1 MQKTQTYKKTSRLKN
16 ITIGLVVLGVFTALS
31 VFARPYPTGSL
42 EFDDV
47 NDRPIYTLGEGN
59 ENQYVNTRLGVRMD
73 PRSSDYGLMA
83 FEDSKISKV
92 KAVTGNWAGNV
103 FVAGGNSPRIEDFY
117 VSSNSNLISIDDGS
131 LSDFQVEKN
140 SDYSNLTLLE
150 NKNSLDINFSQEKS
164 IAGGINSAEPNLS
177 LDLINL
183 VANQGGLGI
192 SSSYGISDLNSLPP
206 KHEVCAT
213 NDGTL
218 IRCPEPEVE
227 LPVYSYA
234 PGAWGSCVDGSHNRR
249 VRCVDDEGNVVANSE
264 CSELEELATTVDLPI
279 GQSCSNSSQCNAS
292 FDGVTIPG
300 GGSCVGYQAAGAG
313 GDLVSAAECN
323 APAGYNQPTCQSN
336 VGSQQQCGS
345 TVTYV
350 NDEQSGLPLEDRCE
364 YTPAVYTG
372 STAEVLGTCSTC
384 SVSEEPPVATACQAD
399 VFDYCI
405 GDYAS
410 WIPAQGAINWSADIF
425 ECDLLCNQAETAGE
439 CGNVQAYL
447 PSDPLQPVCNW
458 NP

>member
-1 MQKTQTYKKTSRLKN
+1 MQKSQTNKKTSRLKN
-16 ITIGLVVLGVFTALS
+16 IAIGLVVLGVFTALS

-47 NDRPIYTLGEGN
+47 NDRPIYTLGDGDT
-59 ENQYVNTRLGVRMD
+59 NQYVNTRLGVRMD
-73 PRSSDYGLMA
+73 SRSSDYGLMA
-83 FEDSKISKV
+83 FEDSWTNRA
-92 KAVTGNWAGNV
+92 KAVPSGDYPGNM
-103 FVAGGNSPRIEDFY
+103 FVSGGFGDDNADVR
-117 VSSNSNLISIDDGS
+117 VSTLASAISEP
-131 LSDFQVEKN
+131 LSFRDIPLYDISTQ
-140 SDYSNLTLLE
+140 TLLE
-150 NKNSLDINFSQEKS
+150 NRSSLRIHLASPSLNGGTYPADPLRSLNLRGPRGYGANTISGGFYAGQQNVNPNDI
-164 IAGGINSAEPNLS
+164 
-177 LDLINL
+177 
-183 VANQGGLGI
+183 
-192 SSSYGISDLNSLPP
+192 PP

-234 PGAWGSCVDGSHNRR
+234 PGTWGSCVDGSHNRR

>member
-1 MQKTQTYKKTSRLKN
+1 MQKTQTNKKMSRLKN
-16 ITIGLVVLGVFTALS
+16 IAIGLVVLGVFTALS

-47 NDRPIYTLGEGN
+47 NDRPIYTLGGGGSD
-59 ENQYVNTRLGVRMD
+59 QYVNTRLGVRMD

-83 FEDSKISKV
+83 FEDSKIAKV
-92 KAVTGNWAGNV
+92 RAVTGNWAGNILV
-103 FVAGGNSPRIEDFY
+103 VGSNRVQDFH
-117 VSSNSNLISIDDGS
+117 VSTNPGLINHLTASVEPDG
-131 LSDFQVEKN
+131 
-140 SDYSNLTLLE
+140 DYSNFTLLE
-150 NKNSLDINFSQEKS
+150 SKNSINVTSTTES
-164 IAGGINSAEPNLS
+164 IAGGIYYDDTSLS
-177 LDLINL
+177 LDIENQNNL
-183 VANQGGLGI
+183 LASGTSQYLPSTVEYSNDI
-192 SSSYGISDLNSLPP
+192 SP

-234 PGAWGSCVDGSHNRR
+234 PGAWGSCVDGGHNRR

-264 CSELEELATTVDLPI
+264 CSELQELATTVDLPI
-279 GQSCSNSSQCNAS
+279 GQSCSSDNQCNAS

-313 GDLVSAAECN
+313 GNLVSAAECN

-336 VGSQQQCGS
+336 VGSQQQCRS
-345 TVTYV
+345 AVTYV